1 MYIEYLRGI
10 TRGGGVNEMLVQ
22 AIISGRGERDKEG
35 ASSHCTAKK
44 EKGEREND
52 NSNDNKGNTNDNDDN
67 DNYNNNK

>member
-1 MYIEYLRGI
+1 
-10 TRGGGVNEMLVQ
+10 MLVQ

-44 EKGEREND
+44 EEGKREND